1 MLIIEHYDMYYLGII
16 GRLAVSCVLY
26 ERYGLKLLEKP
37 IEGSDYSAMDRWYLK
52 DLYIELNILINNC

>member
-1 MLIIEHYDMYYLGII
+1 MYYLGII

-37 IEGSDYSAMDRWYLK
+37 IEGSDHSAMDRWYLK